1 MKTIKEW
8 QEEKA
13 LSEIAVAAKPKSVNW
28 DYYYRTFGIQAD
40 VDEKVKVPVQIAV
53 ERVLEAKP
61 DASPDEII
69 IDIVNA
75 VVFWVKNIKA
85 KETGG
90 SRLPMQWSSTA
101 LKNRFKRD
109 LMMGRGQGG
118 EENEEL

>member
-8 QEEKA
+8 QEEQ
-13 LSEIAVAAKPKSVNW
+13 LSEIAMAAKPKNVNW

-53 ERVLEAKP
+53 ERVLDAKP

-69 IDIVNA
+69 IDMVNA
-75 VVFWVKNIKA
+75 VVYWVKNMKA

-90 SRLPMQWSSTA
+90 SRLPMQWTSTA
-101 LKNRFKRD
+101 LKNRFRRD
-109 LMMGRGQGG
+109 VDRQMTMGGD
-118 EENEEL
+118 ENEEL

>member
-8 QEEKA
+8 QEEK
-13 LSEIAVAAKPKSVNW
+13 LSEIAMAAKPKSVNW

-61 DASPDEII
+61 EASPDEII

-75 VVFWVKNIKA
+75 VVYWVKNLKA

-101 LKNRFKRD
+101 LKNRFRRD
-109 LMMGRGQGG
+109 MNHMDRMGG
-118 EENEEL
+118 ENEEL